1 LALVGETMT
10 VLSYADSMDI
20 LIYYKVEIPR
30 SKKEIRAAAEH
41 IMATKLCRCIKKLD
55 PNNESRSIGI
65 CTKTIFSSKGLTR
78 GKFNCKKK
86 GSVQFNRTRKVK
98 RGKVQ
103 RGRKL

>member
-1 LALVGETMT
+1 MPLVGETMNI
-10 VLSYADSMDI
+10 LSYADSMNI
-20 LIYYKVEIPR
+20 LHFYKVKIPT
-30 SKKEIRAAAEH
+30 SKKDIRNAAEH

-65 CTKTIFSSKGLTR
+65 CTKTIFNSKGLTR

-98 RGKVQ
+98 KM
-103 RGRKL
+103 KNTK

>member
-1 LALVGETMT
+1 MAI
-10 VLSYADSMDI
+10 LSYADSMDI
-20 LIYYKVEIPR
+20 LHFYKVKIPR

-55 PNNESRSIGI
+55 PVNESRSIGI
-65 CTKTIFSSKGLTR
+65 CTKTIFSSKGFTR

-86 GSVQFNRTRKVK
+86 GSVKFNRTRKVQ

-103 RGRKL
+103 RGKK